1 MITQDRLTQRLDELE
16 ETLPTIASKTVAFGR
31 ATTRRTTSIATAIIH
46 QVSGRFET
54 VADTVG
60 TAGRTTSGQASSAAE
75 RSATTARDGA
85 KEVSGQARTAAKRS
99 VKTATDGAR
108 QVAGQ
113 ARSAARRSATTAGD
127 GASEV
132 TGQARAQGSKV
143 ADVVEDQAEALID
156 DATDAVDPK
165 TRTAASFD
173 DLTKAELYSKAQDRD
188 IDGRASMSKDE
199 LVAAL
204 RR

>member
-1 MITQDRLTQRLDELE
+1 MITQDRLTERLDELE

-31 ATTRRTTSIATAIIH
+31 ATTRRTTSIATAIIDN
-46 QVSGRFET
+46 VAGRFDT
-54 VADTVG
+54 VADTIG
-60 TAGRTTSGQASSAAE
+60 AAGRTTSGQASSVAE
-75 RSATTARDGA
+75 RTATTVG
-85 KEVSGQARTAAKRS
+85 E
-99 VKTATDGAR
+99 
-108 QVAGQ
+108 
-113 ARSAARRSATTAGD
+113 

-143 ADVVEDQAEALID
+143 ADAVADQAGALVD
-156 DATDAVDPK
+156 DATDAVDPT
-165 TRTAASFD
+165 TRSVASFD

-188 IDGRASMSKDE
+188 IEGRASMSKTE